1 MFLHVPP
8 VIQPP
13 QPFHL
18 NVQWT
23 VSDIRMLLGSDLPIF
38 GVDGHPAISLR
49 LRYNYTS
56 CRVKGCM
63 ETCSCYT
70 CMHVVYTDLSLDG
83 R

>member
-1 MFLHVPP
+1 MFLHVPL

-49 LRYNYTS
+49 LRYIL
-56 CRVKGCM
+56 
-63 ETCSCYT
+63 
-70 CMHVVYTDLSLDG
+70 VVE
-83 R
+83 